1 MKKII
6 ILAIA
11 TLSSIFI
18 SMGTNRVVIS
28 EIMYD
33 SPLNEVITV
42 TPYSN
47 GEFIELYNFEDNSVD
62 LSGWKLTGSGVT
74 ETFVFPANTVISSHG
89 FLIIAYRYLNSDFIL
104 DSIYQGFSRNEP
116 DAYVEPIYQRK
127 IILSNSGETLTL
139 IDSAGNV
146 VDYIEYDGTSHKTKP
161 NRLSAGNEDGTVGE
175 LCVSLQR
182 IKAEYDDSGS
192 IVVDNSHWTVS
203 RIKPYRQHIE
213 LVINAGQ
220 LGEEPVAENNNNYIL
235 TTTYTSADGHSSYN
249 TVNYYNGLGY
259 LSQVVDCNINNS
271 QKDLVSLMEYN
282 QNFQVTKQWTPTPIA
297 NNDGAMLV
305 ADSLRNAAKMYFED
319 PSPYSESIYESTCS
333 DRVSKKYNVGKVF
346 YDNNKYSEIKYSKN
360 TEDEVRIFIS
370 WKDMFGFGG
379 IYPANS
385 LEKIIYTNEDQVC
398 VHEFTDNNGRLV
410 LRRTFVDG
418 EKLDTYYLYD
428 IFGRLN
434 FVLTPKA
441 VEYIETNDDVE
452 CVTDIKFVLDYCYF
466 YKYDEKGNMIEKHT
480 PGKYTSELFVYDDA
494 NRLIKYLDGNYE
506 YDSYTD
512 NRYHYSNQY
521 VYDDMDRIVSTVRVQ
536 HKGIGS
542 QCEETNVADSVAMY
556 KYDRYDGISD
566 NLQFVPVRNVVS
578 EDDVLSVAKGY
589 KTYEKLLHLR
599 HNSEQQYGERAY
611 YYDIKGRLIQCV
623 ESLPFDMLRRTS
635 YKYDFVGNIVTEYTS
650 VKQSQYQWSDIYAKY
665 FEYDNRGKLASSEYV
680 LNDMSIYCLYT
691 YDDLGRLRR
700 KRLYQSRNGEV
711 ELSYNYLYDIGNRLT
726 RMNAVSRRPE
736 PKNFFDETINYML
749 PEDAS
754 SVPSYSGN
762 ISEIKYTDWN
772 GPEDIAKQSIHSFY
786 YDELSRLTSC
796 ENDEGNT
803 EKGMSYDKNG
813 NLLTLQRYKD
823 GALLNDYIME
833 YDGSRLLA
841 LIDIENEAGM
851 LSNTKRRLS
860 APSNTHTY
868 DTLCPG
874 AKVDEGHLPYIDSYR
889 FYGVDD
895 NMPYTYDFAGNL
907 MYDPTTNLNI
917 KYNML
922 NLPDVIYNTADD
934 KFLEFSYLADGT
946 KLSMI
951 NYMGAGMI
959 YVGPLVYFK
968 INNSIMFGGA
978 DFDGGRFFSTSYN
991 GEPDIRFFVTDHLGS
1006 VRRVLD
1012 ADLNLV
1018 EQNDYYP
1025 FGKRIDDP
1033 EKLTADNIYRYNGK
1047 ESLEIFGIPYSD
1059 YGARLFDSNTGRWL
1073 QTDPLAQDYPNI
1085 SPFAF
1090 CANNP
1095 IRYIDP
1101 DGRKIVVNDIVDN
1114 ELIKYEWRQY
1124 DGNWG
1129 FYDKSNNL
1137 YVGDNEYIS
1146 NLSTALSQLMN
1157 GGEIGYAL
1165 VSNVAGA
1172 DEIIKIGLGRG
1183 GKNAY
1188 YSKKPESGGDISW
1201 NPRSTSTIPTE
1212 NGSKSNIPF
1221 ISLGHELAHAWDDI
1235 QGTMNSGKWFPG
1247 AKYMEIYATH
1257 MENLIRKENHLPL
1270 RTHYATDGYGYGSGP
1285 RIIDLSGRSIFYNID
1300 GVTNYNRVS
1309 PQERFVY

>member
-1 MKKII
+1 MIMKKII

-203 RIKPYRQHIE
+203 RIKPYRQDIE

-220 LGEEPVAENNNNYIL
+220 LGEDPVAENNNNYIL

-305 ADSLRNAAKMYFED
+305 ADSLRNAAKTYFED
-319 PSPYSESIYESTCS
+319 TSPYSESIYESTCS

-346 YDNNKYSEIKYSKN
+346 YDNNKYSDIKYSKN
-360 TEDEVRIFIS
+360 AEDEVRIFIS

-385 LEKIIYTNEDQVC
+385 LEKIIYTNEDQAC

-410 LRRTFVDG
+410 LRRTFNDG

-434 FVLTPKA
+434 FILTPKA
-441 VEYIETNDDVE
+441 VEYIETHDDVE

-506 YDSYTD
+506 YNAVD
-512 NRYHYSNQY
+512 NLRYHYSNQY
-521 VYDDMDRIVSTVRVQ
+521 EYDNMDRIVSQIRVK
-536 HKGIGS
+536 HRCLGS
-542 QCEETNVADSVAMY
+542 KCEEVVAADSLAMY
-556 KYDRYDGISD
+556 KYDCYDGIPD
-566 NLQFVPVRNVVS
+566 NLQFVPVENVVS
-578 EDDVLSVAKGY
+578 AEDVLSVAKGY
-589 KTYEKLLHLR
+589 KTYEKLLNLE
-599 HNSEQQYGERAY
+599 HNPEQQYGERAY

-623 ESLPFDMLRRTS
+623 EFLPFDMLRRTS
-635 YKYDFVGNIVTEYTS
+635 YKYDFAGNTVTEYTS
-650 VKQSQYQWSDIYAKY
+650 VKQSRYQWSDIYAKY
-665 FEYDNRGKLASSEYV
+665 FEYDNRGKLSSSRYE
-680 LNDMSIYCLYT
+680 LNDVWVECLYT

-711 ELSYNYLYDIGNRLT
+711 ELRYNYLYDIGNRLT
-726 RMNAVSRRPE
+726 RMSASTRRPE

-749 PEDAS
+749 PENAS

-772 GPEDIAKQSIHSFY
+772 GPEDIANQSIHSFY

-841 LIDIENEAGM
+841 LIDIENEACM
-851 LSNTKRRLS
+851 LSNTRRRLS
-860 APSNTHTY
+860 ASSNTHTY
-868 DTLCPG
+868 DTLCPETKIDESRLP
-874 AKVDEGHLPYIDSYR
+874 KVDSYR
-889 FYGVDD
+889 FYGFED
-895 NMPYTYDFAGNL
+895 NMPYTYDCAGNL
-907 MYDPTTNLNI
+907 MYDPTSNLNI

-922 NLPDVIYNTADD
+922 NLPDVIYSDDED
-934 KFLEFSYLADGT
+934 KFLKFSYLSDGT
-946 KLSMI
+946 KLSMT
-951 NYMGAGMI
+951 NHMDSGVI
-959 YVGPLVYFK
+959 YVGSMIYYRIGTDIVL
-968 INNSIMFGGA
+968 GGA
-978 DFDGGRFFSTSYN
+978 NFDGGRFYASPYS
-991 GEPDIRFFVTDHLGS
+991 GETDFRFFVTDHLGS

-1012 ADLNLV
+1012 GNLELV
-1018 EQNDYYP
+1018 EENNYYP

-1033 EKLTADNIYRYNGK
+1033 DCVTTDNLYRYNGK
-1047 ESLEIFGIPYSD
+1047 ESLESFGFPYSD
-1059 YGARLFDSNTGRWL
+1059 YGARLFDSNIGRWL

-1085 SPFAF
+1085 SPYAF

-1095 IRYIDP
+1095 MKYVDL
-1101 DGRKIVVNDIVDN
+1101 DGRMIGDYYDVFGNFITNDGIDDDKIYISSQDAISDYRKELDSSGDQSMAIKQLKKGSEEVDGIIIVHRNDITSEHTMGSFD
-1114 ELIKYEWRQY
+1114 IIGG
-1124 DGNWG
+1124 DGFSGYTMERSGKPTAQSGQNRPIPYG
-1129 FYDKSNNL
+1129 L
-1137 YVGDNEYIS
+1137 YNTAEREKGYIS
-1146 NLSTALSQLMN
+1146 GSFAFRIFN
-1157 GGEIGYAL
+1157 
-1165 VSNVAGA
+1165 
-1172 DEIIKIGLGRG
+1172 DEVPIGRG
-1183 GKNAY
+1183 
-1188 YSKKPESGGDISW
+1188 I
-1201 NPRSTSTIPTE
+1201 
-1212 NGSKSNIPF
+1212 
-1221 ISLGHELAHAWDDI
+1221 LGHIGNHPW
-1235 QGTMNSGKWFPG
+1235 NSSGCILFGLERGKVQILKSRDAMSKFE
-1247 AKYMEIYATH
+1247 KYFEDKNNIK
-1257 MENLIRKENHLPL
+1257 LIIR
-1270 RTHYATDGYGYGSGP
+1270 
-1285 RIIDLSGRSIFYNID
+1285 
-1300 GVTNYNRVS
+1300 
-1309 PQERFVY
+1309 